1 MGVLALSSVAGCF
14 DDVHSML
21 SCSSGAQCSVEHDE
35 PPIGAAFR
43 SASHAAG
50 DVLFAEDFESL
61 QLDMSWKE
69 GAEYGQ
75 WNTVFTGFG
84 TVGIEIDQTKVLME
98 SPMAATMPGE
108 SHAALVVSIPTFG
121 DLDLKVQMKTVM
133 QLRTDSN
140 SSSLD
145 AASAPNPWEV
155 AWLLWHYTDN
165 VHFYYITLKT
175 NGWELGKEDP
185 NYNGN
190 QRFLTSGPA
199 GYTVGVWNTVRVRQ
213 VGNSI
218 TVFVDG
224 AQLTS
229 FVDDER
235 PYTSGSIGLYT
246 EDAYVRFD
254 NITVSKP
261 RK

>member
-1 MGVLALSSVAGCF
+1 LIRPPSLVVASLIGAGCF
-14 DDVHSML
+14 DGNSI
-21 SCSSGAQCSVEHDE
+21 SR
-35 PPIGAAFR
+35 PGAAAQR
-43 SASHAAG
+43 SFGHYETQIGPAYLG

-61 QLDMSWKE
+61 QLDTNWSE
-69 GAEYGQ
+69 GAQYGQ
-75 WNTVFTGFG
+75 WNTVYTGFG
-84 TVGIEIDQTKVLME
+84 TVGIENDQTNVLME
-98 SPMAATMPGE
+98 SPKAATTPGE
-108 SHAALVVSIPTFG
+108 SHAALVVSVPTFG
-121 DLDLKVQMKTVM
+121 DLDLTVQMKTVM
-133 QLRTDSN
+133 QLRTNSN
-140 SSSLD
+140 SPFNG
-145 AASAPNPWEV
+145 ASAPNPWEV

-165 VHFYYITLKT
+165 VHFYYIALKT

-190 QRFLTSGPA
+190 QRFLTSGSV
-199 GYTVGVWNTVRVRQ
+199 GYPPGVWNTVRVRQ

-246 EDAYVRFD
+246 EDAYVHFD
-254 NITVSKP
+254 NVMVSNP
-261 RK
+261 NPQ